1 MFEVEESLKQF
12 PVVTLE
18 AGETLLSQDDKT
30 DFIYFL
36 LEGEV
41 SVSKDGV
48 DVVHRSQQGSVYGE
62 MSVMMDNAHSATVK
76 CVKDSKFYCVENPR
90 KCLEEYPDVIW
101 HIVKI
106 LSGRLSNLNEYL
118 VDVQTRSERHD
129 EDEALTKEKSACRQI
144 MTDEI
149 LEILQIQ

>member
-12 PVVTLE
+12 PVISIE
-18 AGETLLSQDDKT
+18 AGEILLSQGDKT

-62 MSVMMDNAHSATVK
+62 MSVMLDNAHSATVK

-106 LSGRLSNLNEYL
+106 LSGRLSNLNESL

-129 EDEALTKEKSACRQI
+129 EDEALAKEKSSCRQI
-144 MTDEI
+144 MTNEI